1 MENFNVANFKS
12 EEPILTSVYPE
23 KINEPENSLIYG
35 HLAHHGMGEVDVPL
49 YQQDVGCRC
58 REGCSCGGSE
68 GCRCRNGCRCGLRQR
83 TVRAPS
89 AESGPSLIPSPSLE
103 SEESE
108 PEPFIHT
115 FISLIHT
122 ILAIFALY
130 LSFICNKGFD
140 LPSFIGAACCPYIY
154 ILYVFAIRPD
164 LCGFRA

>member
-1 MENFNVANFKS
+1 MEDFNVANFKS

-35 HLAHHGMGEVDVPL
+35 HLAHHGMDEVDVPL
-49 YQQDVGCRC
+49 YQQNVGCRC
-58 REGCSCGGSE
+58 HNGCSCRGSE

-83 TVRAPS
+83 TVRGAPRPDF
-89 AESGPSLIPSPSLE
+89 GPSPSPSLD
-103 SEESE
+103 SE
-108 PEPFIHT
+108 PFVHT